1 MADGI
6 VEDSPG
12 EARVDADSI
21 QTRSYDLDQLD
32 RNAEETRLATQAQ
45 AALELELRHIRR
57 LGIDPSATLVDVG
70 CGPGLLSA
78 PLAGMVPDGRVVGV
92 DADPKLLDQAR
103 ARAAAQARHNAG
115 FVQAWADR
123 MPLDSDMADLTYARF
138 LFQHLPHPVAVA
150 QEMARVTKTG
160 GRVVVVDTDDS
171 AILVEPSV
179 PGLEEVI
186 RGSQVGQARMGG
198 DRLVGRKLRRILHE
212 AGLVDIEVQ
221 VVPFTSDMVGMK
233 TFADIC
239 LGFKAMIV
247 PPEIMA
253 PEAVQAT
260 LREVYAL
267 ADDPGSWAQ
276 TLAYMAVGR
285 VP

>member
-103 ARAAAQARHNAG
+103 ARAAAQARHNAA

-171 AILVEPSV
+171 AILVEPPV

>member
-92 DADPKLLDQAR
+92 DADPKLLAQAR
-103 ARAAAQARHNAG
+103 ARAAAQARHNAA

-138 LFQHLPHPVAVA
+138 LFQHLPHPV
-150 QEMARVTKTG
+150 
-160 GRVVVVDTDDS
+160 
-171 AILVEPSV
+171 
-179 PGLEEVI
+179 
-186 RGSQVGQARMGG
+186 
-198 DRLVGRKLRRILHE
+198 
-212 AGLVDIEVQ
+212 
-221 VVPFTSDMVGMK
+221 
-233 TFADIC
+233 
-239 LGFKAMIV
+239 
-247 PPEIMA
+247 
-253 PEAVQAT
+253 
-260 LREVYAL
+260 
-267 ADDPGSWAQ
+267 
-276 TLAYMAVGR
+276 
-285 VP
+285 